1 MIVLDTN
8 VLSEAMRPKPDERV
22 LAWLASQAPA
32 SVFTTCITQT
42 ELLFGALCLAAGRQR
57 KDLLAAIEGLF
68 EEDFAGRVL
77 PFDGPAAKE
86 CARLAAD
93 CRQSGRALAL
103 ADAQIAAIAHSRGA
117 ILATRNV
124 KDFEACEIG
133 LINPW
138 DEDL

>member
-22 LAWLASQAPA
+22 LAWLAAQPPA

-42 ELLFGALCLAAGRQR
+42 EVLFGALCLAAGRR
-57 KDLLAAIEGLF
+57 RIDLLAAIEGLF
-68 EEDFAGRVL
+68 EEDFAGRVS
-77 PFDGPAAKE
+77 PFNGSAAKE
-86 CARLAAD
+86 CARLAKD
-93 CRQSGRALAL
+93 CRQSGRGLAL

-117 ILATRNV
+117 SMATRNI
-124 KDFEACEIG
+124 KDFEACGIA

-138 DEDL
+138 NQEL